1 MTDGGACSD
10 SRSGMAYTY
19 CVWYRVTDDGPDTQT
34 VLRSMM
40 ARLACRTGIT
50 GQLMKKCD
58 EPRLWMEVYQGI
70 ADAEAFEA

>member
-1 MTDGGACSD
+1 
-10 SRSGMAYTY
+10 
-19 CVWYRVTDDGPDTQT
+19 
-34 VLRSMM
+34 M
-40 ARLACRTGIT
+40 ARLSRTGIT